1 MCTHRDSR
9 GRKFKFRVPTCVEVN
24 VVPSGNNTV
33 IGDVDGFTSS
43 KHDESESRQKV
54 AVAPESEMT
63 KVVEEGVLRESVS
76 KLTSVELLINNDD

>member
-1 MCTHRDSR
+1 M
-9 GRKFKFRVPTCVEVN
+9 
-24 VVPSGNNTV
+24 

-43 KHDESESRQKV
+43 KHDESESRKKV

-63 KVVEEGVLRESVS
+63 KVEEGVLRESVS

>member
-9 GRKFKFRVPTCVEVN
+9 GRKSKFRVPTCVEVN
-24 VVPSGNNTV
+24 VVPSGNNAV

-43 KHDESESRQKV
+43 KHDESESRKKV

-63 KVVEEGVLRESVS
+63 KVEEGVLRESVS